1 MPVFKE
7 AINEDDPMAIRGL
20 GNLIIGTCCNYTTTT
35 QPIIV
40 DGELAYG
47 ITSYGSDELVIVYDY
62 DDLPLLEGFEE
73 CDRLPPGMR
82 KAALLETKMHLEN
95 VKKFGLD
102 DDTDTSEYESPFPS
116 DVYRRWLRKERIKNG
131 TSPLGR
137 LYHLWLSLLNRLP
150 FKKSK

>member
-1 MPVFKE
+1 MAAYRA
-7 AINEDDPMAIRGL
+7 AIAGDRLAIRAAG
-20 GNLIIGTCCNYTTTT
+20 GLIIEICGNYTTTM

-47 ITSYGSDELVIVYDY
+47 ITSYGSDELVIVYDN

-95 VKKFGLD
+95 VKKYGLD
-102 DDTDTSEYESPFPS
+102 DDTDTSEYESPSPAA
-116 DVYRRWLRKERIKNG
+116 VYRRWLRKERIKNG

-137 LYHLWLSLLNRLP
+137 LYHLWVSLLNRLP

>member
-1 MPVFKE
+1 M
-7 AINEDDPMAIRGL
+7 
-20 GNLIIGTCCNYTTTT
+20 IIGTCCNYTTTT

>member
-1 MPVFKE
+1 MPAYRA
-7 AINEDDPMAIRGL
+7 AIAGDRLAIRAAG
-20 GNLIIGTCCNYTTTT
+20 GLIIEICGNYTTTT

-47 ITSYGSDELVIVYDY
+47 ITSYGSDELVIVYDS

-73 CDRLPPGMR
+73 CDRLPPGLR

-102 DDTDTSEYESPFPS
+102 DDTDTSEYESPCPS
-116 DVYRRWLRKERIKNG
+116 DVYRKWLRKERIKNG

-137 LYHLWLSLLNRLP
+137 LYHLWQRLLTRLSL
-150 FKKSK
+150 KKLK